1 MTDGDFFTRATWRPG
16 KNRRLR
22 KRVKPWGG
30 RKTAPAAFIET
41 GKQFG
46 FKPGRPG
53 YPVCSATKRD
63 RAPCGN
69 LALKGLKV
77 CGAHG
82 GFSVLARQGKL
93 QPTGRTAALKA
104 TRVAAVE
111 GRSPSAPLEL
121 TRLPVYR
128 QANQWTRIRLVRAWG
143 TPAWTV
149 LVRQIQP

>member
-1 MTDGDFFTRATWRPG
+1 
-16 KNRRLR
+16 
-22 KRVKPWGG
+22 
-30 RKTAPAAFIET
+30 
-41 GKQFG
+41 
-46 FKPGRPG
+46 
-53 YPVCSATKRD
+53 VCSATKRD
-63 RAPCGN
+63 GAPCGN

-111 GRSPSAPLEL
+111 GRSPPAPLEL

-128 QANQWTRIRLVRAWG
+128 QANQWTRMRLVRAWG

>member
-1 MTDGDFFTRATWRPG
+1 MADGEFFTRATWRPG
-16 KNRRLR
+16 KKFRIR
-22 KRVKPWGG
+22 KRVNRYGG
-30 RKTAPAAFIET
+30 CKTAPLAFLEAA
-41 GKQFG
+41 KRVR

-53 YPVCSATKRD
+53 YRVCSATKRD
-63 RAPCGN
+63 GRPCGN

-111 GRSPSAPLEL
+111 GRSPPVPLEL
-121 TRLPVYR
+121 MRMPVYQ

-143 TPAWTV
+143 TSAWTV
-149 LVRQIQP
+149 VVRQMQS